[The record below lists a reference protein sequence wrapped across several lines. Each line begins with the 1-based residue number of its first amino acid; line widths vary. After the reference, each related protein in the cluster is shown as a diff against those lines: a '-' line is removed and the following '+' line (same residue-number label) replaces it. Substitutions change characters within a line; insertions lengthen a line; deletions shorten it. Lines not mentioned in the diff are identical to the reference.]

1 MRTSKLT
8 LCFATL
14 CMLASPV
21 MAAPSEPE
29 RPAAVQD
36 TPARRTATADEL
48 DQYAQ
53 REQQAQKLEEFK
65 GGRGGTIELT
75 TLLIIVLIVLL
86 VVLIV

>member
-14 CMLASPV
+14 CLLASPV
-21 MAAPSEPE
+21 MASPEPDRAAQLDPS
-29 RPAAVQD
+29 
-36 TPARRTATADEL
+36 PARKPASPEEL
-48 DQYAQ
+48 ERYAQ
-53 REQQAQKLEEFK
+53 REQAAEKLEQFK
-65 GGRGGTIELT
+65 GGRGGAIELT